1 MKYYKGIASL
11 KLYLSNGLVNKNT
24 IILLNKVSAKKY
36 PIEIYGNILYIFINN
51 KEYSYCYNDKLNLY
65 QGISSENIDEICKI
79 IKLESNDE
87 LQRLY
92 KDKNDVIL
100 KASIV
105 DELGKIDL
113 YDVRK
118 DNSLENIIDF
128 FDSKKL
134 KKIFNFNDKKCYVN
148 VLVNNKNV
156 IGKIL

>member
-105 DELGKIDL
+105 DEFGKIDL
-113 YDVRK
+113 
-118 DNSLENIIDF
+118 F
-128 FDSKKL
+128 FDSKKQ

>member
-24 IILLNKVSAKKY
+24 IILLNKVSSKKY

-51 KEYSYCYNDKLNLY
+51 KEYSYCYNDNLNLY

-128 FDSKKL
+128 FDNKKL